1 VPRLALSNLKYQ
13 AAVAAV
19 TLAALNVGRSA
30 RSTGICRRPRRRA
43 AAVVGADGGR
53 FPLDRV
59 GDAYAALAAG
69 VGGKVLVLP

>member
-1 VPRLALSNLKYQ
+1 
-13 AAVAAV
+13 
-19 TLAALNVGRSA
+19 
-30 RSTGICRRPRRRA
+30 
-43 AAVVGADGGR
+43 VVGADGGR